1 VSNPSQGSKWQ
12 NEAQQEDPS
21 ALTTWAPGLWNF
33 FQGPQLIGLII
44 KSSYVMNWSNL
55 LCKECARLEASILKG
70 LKSVDIPDNRTSTIV
85 KIDDLHT
92 YWS

>member
-1 VSNPSQGSKWQ
+1 
-12 NEAQQEDPS
+12 
-21 ALTTWAPGLWNF
+21 
-33 FQGPQLIGLII
+33 
-44 KSSYVMNWSNL
+44 MNWSNL